1 MKAASRLA
9 TLLMVTAAGVAAGLA
24 GAGPASAHEGEGV
37 VTVEAADQAEG
48 ATAIH
53 YVVRLTWENDGHA
66 ALDATFTATVLGP
79 DGAAAGGA
87 PVTLTPSD
95 QDGRYEGDVTF
106 PEAGDWTV
114 RFVAVEP
121 ATELDR
127 AQPVS
132 VPVTTAAPTTTT
144 TVAETTTTE
153 AEPVDTDETA
163 ATEEEDDDS
172 SFPVVPVAIVVVLAA
187 LGGAAFAITRRKSA
201 GGTGTSTGTDV

>member
-9 TLLMVTAAGVAAGLA
+9 ALLMATATGVAAGLAA

-37 VTVEAADQAEG
+37 VTVESADQAEG
-48 ATAIH
+48 STSIH

-87 PVTLTPSD
+87 PVTLTAVD
-95 QDGRYEGDVTF
+95 QDGRYEGDVAF

-121 ATELDR
+121 ETELDR

-144 TVAETTTTE
+144 VAETTTE
-153 AEPVDTDETA
+153 AEPVDAVETA
-163 ATEEEDDDS
+163 SSDDASDDDS
-172 SFPVVPVAIVVVLAA
+172 GFPVVPVAIGGLVLGA
-187 LGGAAFAITRRKSA
+187 LGGAAVAVTRSKRDA
-201 GGTGTSTGTDV
+201 GDETKTEV

>member
-1 MKAASRLA
+1 
-9 TLLMVTAAGVAAGLA
+9 
-24 GAGPASAHEGEGV
+24 V

-48 ATAIH
+48 ATSIH

-87 PVTLTPSD
+87 PVTLTAVD

-121 ATELDR
+121 ETEFDR

-132 VPVTTAAPTTTT
+132 APATTAPPTTTT

-153 AEPVDTDETA
+153 ADPVDADETA
-163 ATEEEDDDS
+163 SSDDAGDDDGG
-172 SFPVVPVAIVVVLAA
+172 FPVVPVVIAGLVLAA
-187 LGGAAFAITRRKSA
+187 LGGAAIAVTRAKRSA
-201 GGTGTSTGTDV
+201 GDETEPEA